1 MAKIALTYDTE
12 ILIIYESSGRKAENV
27 SKRNIVII
35 DEDRC
40 NGCGLCVSACAE
52 GAIQLVD
59 GKAKL
64 VSDTYCDGLGAC
76 LGECPQDAITIEQ
89 REAVYFDEEA
99 AKEHVARMQIT
110 KHSPEQTDKS
120 CGCPGANARTI
131 DRSTQK
137 SQHPSGKSVPSALT
151 NWPVQIN
158 LVPVNAPYLKGADLL
173 ISADCAPFAFA
184 GFHTKLLPGKVLLIG
199 CPKLDDANV
208 YVDKLGHI
216 FANSG
221 VNSVTVIRMEVPCC
235 GGLTQIIKRALAIS
249 NANIPVTE
257 VTVGISGDIIGEKR
271 LDTMLA

>member
-1 MAKIALTYDTE
+1 MT
-12 ILIIYESSGRKAENV
+12 
-27 SKRNIVII
+27 KRNIVVI
-35 DEDRC
+35 DEDKC

-76 LGECPQDAITIEQ
+76 LGECPQGAITIEQ
-89 REAVYFDEEA
+89 REAVDFDKEA
-99 AKEHVARMQIT
+99 AKEHVARVQET
-110 KHSPEQTDKS
+110 KQPLGQTEKA

-131 DRSTQK
+131 DRSTQNRQRPA
-137 SQHPSGKSVPSALT
+137 SDVPSALT

-158 LVPVNAPYLKGADLL
+158 LVPVNAPYLRGADLL

-184 GFHTKLLPGKVLLIG
+184 DFHTKLLPGKVLLIG

-208 YVDKLGHI
+208 YVEKLGQI

-221 VNSVTVIRMEVPCC
+221 VNSVTIVRMEVPCC
-235 GGLTQIIKRALAIS
+235 GGLTQIIKQALAIS
-249 NANIPVTE
+249 GANIPVTE
-257 VTVGISGDIIGEKR
+257 VTVGISGEIIGER
-271 LDTMLA
+271 RQDTVLV

>member
-1 MAKIALTYDTE
+1 
-12 ILIIYESSGRKAENV
+12 
-27 SKRNIVII
+27 
-35 DEDRC
+35 
-40 NGCGLCVSACAE
+40 
-52 GAIQLVD
+52 VD

-89 REAVYFDEEA
+89 REAVDFDEEA
-99 AKEHVARMQIT
+99 AKEHIARIQETEHIFGQI
-110 KHSPEQTDKS
+110 EKS
-120 CGCPGANARTI
+120 CGCPGANAKTI

-137 SQHPSGKSVPSALT
+137 RKLLSGESVPSALT

-184 GFHTKLLPGKVLLIG
+184 DFHTRLLPGKILLIG

-208 YVDKLGHI
+208 YVEKLGQI

-221 VNSVTVIRMEVPCC
+221 VKSITIVRMEVPCC
-235 GGLTQIIKRALAIS
+235 GGVTQIIKQALAIS
-249 NANIPVTE
+249 GAKIPVTE
-257 VTVGISGDIIGEKR
+257 VTVGISGDIIGGR
-271 LDTMLA
+271 RPDTVLV

>member
-1 MAKIALTYDTE
+1 MA
-12 ILIIYESSGRKAENV
+12 
-27 SKRNIVII
+27 KRNIVVI
-35 DEDRC
+35 DEDKC

-89 REAVYFDEEA
+89 RDAVDFDEEA
-99 AKEHVARMQIT
+99 AKEHMARMQET
-110 KHSPEQTDKS
+110 KNAPGQIEKA
-120 CGCPGANARTI
+120 CGCPGANAKTI
-131 DRSTQK
+131 DRSMQNRHR
-137 SQHPSGKSVPSALT
+137 SSGESVPSALT

-184 GFHTKLLPGKVLLIG
+184 DFHTKLLPGKILLIG

-208 YVDKLGHI
+208 YVEKLGQI

-221 VNSVTVIRMEVPCC
+221 VKSITIVRMEVPCC
-235 GGLTQIIKRALAIS
+235 GGLTQIIKQALATS
-249 NANIPVTE
+249 GANIPVTE
-257 VTVGISGDIIGEKR
+257 VTVGISGDIIGGR
-271 LDTMLA
+271 RADTVLV

>member
-1 MAKIALTYDTE
+1 MA
-12 ILIIYESSGRKAENV
+12 
-27 SKRNIVII
+27 KRNIVVI
-35 DEDRC
+35 DEDKC

-89 REAVYFDEEA
+89 REAVDFDEEA
-99 AKEHVARMQIT
+99 AKEHIALMQET
-110 KHSPEQTDKS
+110 KQSFVQIDKA
-120 CGCPGANARTI
+120 CGCPSANVKTI
-131 DRSTQK
+131 DRSTQN
-137 SQHPSGKSVPSALT
+137 SQRPAGKSVPSALT

-158 LVPVNAPYLKGADLL
+158 LVPVNAPYLQGADLL

-184 GFHTKLLPGKVLLIG
+184 DFHTKLLPGKILLIG

-208 YVDKLGHI
+208 YVEKLGHI

-221 VNSVTVIRMEVPCC
+221 INSITIVRMEVPCC
-235 GGLTQIIKRALAIS
+235 GGLTQIIKQALAIS
-249 NANIPVTE
+249 GANIPVTE
-257 VTVGISGDIIGEKR
+257 VTVGISGDIIGER
-271 LDTMLA
+271 RQDTVLV

>member
-1 MAKIALTYDTE
+1 
-12 ILIIYESSGRKAENV
+12 V
-27 SKRNIVII
+27 VI
-35 DEDRC
+35 DEDKC

-89 REAVYFDEEA
+89 REAVNFDKQA
-99 AKEHVARMQIT
+99 AKEHISRMQKT
-110 KHSPEQTDKS
+110 KQADQQMEKA
-120 CGCPGANARTI
+120 CGCPGANAKTI
-131 DRSTQK
+131 DRSTPK
-137 SQHPSGKSVPSALT
+137 RKLPSGASVPSALT

-184 GFHTKLLPGKVLLIG
+184 GFHTKMLPGKILLIG

-208 YVDKLGHI
+208 YVEKLGQI

-221 VNSVTVIRMEVPCC
+221 VKSITIVHMEVPCC
-235 GGLTQIIKRALAIS
+235 GGLTQIIKQALTIS
-249 NANIPVTE
+249 GAKIPVTE
-257 VTVGISGDIIGEKR
+257 VTVGISGDIIGERR
-271 LDTMLA
+271 LDTVLV

>member
-1 MAKIALTYDTE
+1 MA
-12 ILIIYESSGRKAENV
+12 
-27 SKRNIVII
+27 KRNIVVI
-35 DEDRC
+35 DEDKC

-76 LGECPQDAITIEQ
+76 LSECPQDAITIEQ
-89 REAVYFDEEA
+89 REAVDFDEKA
-99 AKEHVARMQIT
+99 AKEYVASMQET
-110 KHSPEQTDKS
+110 KQSLVQIDKA

-131 DRSTQK
+131 DRLTQNYK
-137 SQHPSGKSVPSALT
+137 LPAGKSVPSALT
-151 NWPVQIN
+151 NWPVQIH

-184 GFHTKLLPGKVLLIG
+184 DFHTKLLPGKILLIG

-208 YVDKLGHI
+208 YVKKLAQI

-221 VNSVTVIRMEVPCC
+221 FNSITIVRMEVPCC
-235 GGLTQIIKRALAIS
+235 GSLTQIVKQALAIS
-249 NANIPVTE
+249 GANIPITE
-257 VTVGISGDIIGEKR
+257 VTVGISGDIIGER
-271 LDTMLA
+271 RPDTVLV

>member
-1 MAKIALTYDTE
+1 MA
-12 ILIIYESSGRKAENV
+12 
-27 SKRNIVII
+27 KRNIVVI
-35 DEDRC
+35 DEDKC

-89 REAVYFDEEA
+89 RDAVDFDEEA
-99 AKEHVARMQIT
+99 ARKHVARIQETKQPLVQIE
-110 KHSPEQTDKS
+110 KA
-120 CGCPGANARTI
+120 CGCPGANAKII
-131 DRSTQK
+131 DRSIQNRK
-137 SQHPSGKSVPSALT
+137 LSSGDSIPSALT

-184 GFHTKLLPGKVLLIG
+184 DFHTKLLPGKILLIG

-208 YVDKLGHI
+208 YVEKLGQI

-221 VNSVTVIRMEVPCC
+221 VKSITIIRMEVPCC
-235 GGLTQIIKRALAIS
+235 GGLTQIIKKALATS
-249 NANIPVTE
+249 GANIPVAE
-257 VTVGISGDIIGEKR
+257 VTIGISGDIIGEQR
-271 LDTMLA
+271 PDTVLV

>member
-1 MAKIALTYDTE
+1 M
-12 ILIIYESSGRKAENV
+12 G
-27 SKRNIVII
+27 KRNIVVI
-35 DEDRC
+35 DEDKC

-89 REAVYFDEEA
+89 REAVDFDEQA
-99 AKEHVARMQIT
+99 AKKHVMRMQET
-110 KHSPEQTDKS
+110 KHAPGQIEKV

-131 DRSTQK
+131 DRSIRNHK
-137 SQHPSGKSVPSALT
+137 LPSGESVPSALT

-158 LVPVNAPYLKGADLL
+158 LVPVNAPYLQGADLL

-184 GFHTKLLPGKVLLIG
+184 NFHTKLLPGKILLIG
-199 CPKLDDANV
+199 CPKLDNANV
-208 YVDKLGHI
+208 YVEKLGQI

-221 VNSVTVIRMEVPCC
+221 VNSITIVRMEVPCC
-235 GGLTQIIKRALAIS
+235 GGLTQIIKQALAIS
-249 NANIPVTE
+249 GANIPVTE
-257 VTVGISGDIIGEKR
+257 VTIGISGDIIGDR
-271 LDTMLA
+271 RADTVLV

>member
-1 MAKIALTYDTE
+1 M
-12 ILIIYESSGRKAENV
+12 IYKSSGRRAEKMG
-27 SKRNIVII
+27 KRNIVVI
-35 DEDRC
+35 DEDKC
-40 NGCGLCVSACAE
+40 NGCGLCVSTCAE

-89 REAVYFDEEA
+89 REAVDFDEEA
-99 AKEHVARMQIT
+99 AKEHVTHMQEA
-110 KHSPEQTDKS
+110 KHISEQTEKF

-131 DRSTQK
+131 DHSTQK
-137 SQHPSGKSVPSALT
+137 SQRPSGKSIPSALT

-173 ISADCAPFAFA
+173 ISADCAPFTFA
-184 GFHTKLLPGKVLLIG
+184 DFHTKLLPGKVLLIG

-208 YVDKLGHI
+208 YVEKLGHI